1 MTSLADRATR
11 QDPNIKKV
19 IIIERPARVDSLE
32 SVNKI
37 SNLCLKEEIANLGN
51 SKVIFGVH
59 NIEHQGFNKDQ
70 VFGQKSDR
78 NDGVHFNGEWGK
90 GVYADSLKNV
100 LNTCGIGMKNK
111 ENI

>member
-1 MTSLADRATR
+1 MQIVT
-11 QDPNIKKV
+11 NILL
-19 IIIERPARVDSLE
+19 IFP
-32 SVNKI
+32 I
-37 SNLCLKEEIANLGN
+37 SKRTKL
-51 SKVIFGVH
+51 GVH

-90 GVYADSLKNV
+90 GVYADSLKNI
-100 LNTCGIGMKNK
+100 LKTCGVGVKNK